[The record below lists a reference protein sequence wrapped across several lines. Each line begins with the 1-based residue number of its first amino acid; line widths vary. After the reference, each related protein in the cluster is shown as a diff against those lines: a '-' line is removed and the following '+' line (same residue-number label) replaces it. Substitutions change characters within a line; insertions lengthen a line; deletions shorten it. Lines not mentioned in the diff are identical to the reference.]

1 MRSDLLSAPFRF
13 LQHVEREARHGRA
26 CPADWTWIV
35 PPAIETGEH
44 VPHLRMLKEP
54 VGAEEQTSLL
64 AEQVSCKL
72 HGKTSVS

>member
-1 MRSDLLSAPFRF
+1 
-13 LQHVEREARHGRA
+13 
-26 CPADWTWIV
+26 V